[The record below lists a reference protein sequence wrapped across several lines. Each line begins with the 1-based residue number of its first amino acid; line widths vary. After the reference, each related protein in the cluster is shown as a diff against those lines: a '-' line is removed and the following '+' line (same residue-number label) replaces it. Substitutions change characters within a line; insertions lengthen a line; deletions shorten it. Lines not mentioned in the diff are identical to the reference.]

1 VALMEGDHT
10 GPFNI
15 GNPGEFTVLQ
25 LAEMVKRV
33 IPPKLPPGVKE
44 PEIVYRE
51 NTSDDPK
58 QRKPD
63 ITKAQTLLNW
73 APKVPL
79 EEGLGPMIDEFKER
93 ICKKD

>member
-1 VALMEGDHT
+1 
-10 GPFNI
+10 
-15 GNPGEFTVLQ
+15 
-25 LAEMVKRV
+25 
-33 IPPKLPPGVKE
+33 VKE
-44 PEIVYRE
+44 PEFVYRE

-63 ITKAQTLLNW
+63 ITKAQTMLNW
-73 APKVPL
+73 GPKVPL